1 MERLE
6 FLVSE
11 VEKVPYTASRVCLA
25 ELNEK
30 LNELIYFLE
39 AGGPETDKA
48 LLHIQACC
56 WMLQEGRHT
65 KTEEQQFLTFHYIK
79 DKTQR
84 ACQSLLHSKQGRRSA
99 A

>member
-1 MERLE
+1 VERLE
-6 FLVSE
+6 CLVSE
-11 VEKVPYTASRVCLA
+11 VIKVPYTAGRVCLT

-30 LNELIYFLE
+30 LNELIFFLE

-84 ACQSLLHSKQGRRSA
+84 ACQILLLNKQGRRSA